1 MTLQFIYIKMAGCL
15 LNFLFL
21 SMSKVKF
28 ANSIMTMDN
37 QENEKN
43 MKELDWF
50 DKLSNE
56 QQKDVLE
63 GLAEADSGETIP
75 HAEVVKIFRKW
86 GLK

>member
-1 MTLQFIYIKMAGCL
+1 MAGCL

-28 ANSIMTMDN
+28 ANSIMTMDH